1 MRNRVQAIARDV
13 HRRNFLSPQQRREFS
28 NIWELGHQAQPFY
41 KPSCPLRTSV
51 TCIVDRDATN
61 PCTQQTSYNIFAGL
75 GIWKMAEMTIA
86 PVASHGFFIDGHW
99 RDDGDIVEIRAPYD
113 GNLIA
118 RVVQGCREHVE
129 AAIAAAVKAFG
140 TTRRLP
146 AFERQ
151 RVLRRIS
158 ASMAERKEEFAR
170 TLAQEAGKPIK
181 GARTEVERA
190 VFTFNVA
197 AEEST
202 RIYGEYLPLDWQEF
216 TAGRWGIVR
225 RFPLGPIVGITP
237 FNFPINLVAH
247 KVAPAIAAGCSM
259 ILKPAPQTP
268 LCSLLLAECVQQAGW
283 PDGGLNVLPL
293 SNEDA
298 GFLVSDDR
306 IKLISF
312 TGSVPVG
319 WEIKRR
325 SGKKK
330 VVLELGGN
338 AAVIVHSDAD
348 LAYAA
353 ERCIFG
359 GFAYA
364 GQTCISVQRI
374 LVEHSVYGRFT
385 DLLVEGVKKLHV
397 GDPLDEKTDVGPLI
411 RESDAVRTIGWIEEA
426 VHAGARVLCG
436 GHRDGMIVEPA
447 ILTGT
452 KPDMKVNCQEI
463 FGPVV
468 TVEPYKDFDQA
479 LRQVNN
485 SSFGLQAGVF
495 TRDAKLLF
503 QAYDELEVGGLIAGD
518 VPSFRVDHMPYGGVK
533 DSGLGREGLRYA
545 IEEMTEPKLLVMNL
559 R

>member
-1 MRNRVQAIARDV
+1 
-13 HRRNFLSPQQRREFS
+13 
-28 NIWELGHQAQPFY
+28 
-41 KPSCPLRTSV
+41 
-51 TCIVDRDATN
+51 
-61 PCTQQTSYNIFAGL
+61 
-75 GIWKMAEMTIA
+75 MAEMTIA
-86 PVASHGFFIDGHW
+86 PVATHGFFVDGRW
-99 RDDGDIVEIRAPYD
+99 QQEGDIVEIRSPYD
-113 GNLIA
+113 GTLVA
-118 RVVQGCREHVE
+118 RVAQGRKEHAE

-151 RVLRRIS
+151 RILRQIV
-158 ASMAERKEEFAR
+158 AFMIERKEEFAR

-181 GARTEVERA
+181 AARTEVERSI
-190 VFTFNVA
+190 FTFTVA

-202 RIYGEYLPLDWQEF
+202 RIHGEYLPLDWQEF

-225 RFPLGPIVGITP
+225 RFPLGPIAGITP
-237 FNFPINLVAH
+237 FNFPLNLVAH
-247 KVAPAIAAGCSM
+247 KVAPAIAAGCP
-259 ILKPAPQTP
+259 IVLKPAPQTP

-283 PDGGLNVLPL
+283 PDGGLSVLPL

-298 GFLVSDDR
+298 GLLVTDER

-319 WEIKRR
+319 WDIKRR
-325 SGKKK
+325 AGKKK

-338 AAVIVHSDAD
+338 AAVLVHSDAD
-348 LAYAA
+348 VAYAA
-353 ERCIFG
+353 ERCVVG

-374 LVEHSVYGRFT
+374 LVEQSVYGKFT
-385 DLLVEGVKKLHV
+385 DLLIEAVKQLKT
-397 GDPLDEKTDVGPLI
+397 GDPMDESTDVGPLI
-411 RESDAVRTIGWIEEA
+411 RESDAIRTTAWIDEA
-426 VHAGARVLCG
+426 VRAGARLLCG
-436 GHRDGMIVEPA
+436 GRRTHNVVEPT

-468 TVEPYKDFDQA
+468 TVEPYQNFDQA

-485 SSFGLQAGVF
+485 SVYGMQAGIF

-503 QAYDELEVGGLIAGD
+503 HAYEELEVGSVIAGD
-518 VPSFRVDHMPYGGVK
+518 VPSFRIDHMPYGGVK

>member
-1 MRNRVQAIARDV
+1 
-13 HRRNFLSPQQRREFS
+13 
-28 NIWELGHQAQPFY
+28 
-41 KPSCPLRTSV
+41 
-51 TCIVDRDATN
+51 
-61 PCTQQTSYNIFAGL
+61 
-75 GIWKMAEMTIA
+75 MAEMTIV
-86 PVASHGFFIDGHW
+86 PVATHGFFVDGRW
-99 RDDGDIVEIRAPYD
+99 VEDGDIVEVRSPFD
-113 GNLIA
+113 GSVIA
-118 RVVQGCREHVE
+118 RVVQGRREHAE

-151 RVLRRIS
+151 RVLRRVA
-158 ASMAERKEEFAR
+158 ASIAERKDEFSRA
-170 TLAQEAGKPIK
+170 LSQEAGKPIK
-181 GARTEVERA
+181 PARMEVDRA
-190 VFTFNVA
+190 VFSFSVA
-197 AEEST
+197 AEETT
-202 RIYGEYLPLDWQEF
+202 RIYGEYIPLDWQEY

-225 RFPLGPIVGITP
+225 RFPLGPIAGITP
-237 FNFPINLVAH
+237 FNFPLNLVAH
-247 KVAPAIAAGCSM
+247 KVAPAIAAGCPM
-259 ILKPAPQTP
+259 VLKPAPQTP

-298 GFLVSDDR
+298 SLLVTDDR

-319 WEIKRR
+319 WDIKRR
-325 SGKKK
+325 AGKKK

-338 AAVIVHSDAD
+338 AGVIVHSDTD

-353 ERCIFG
+353 ERCVAG
-359 GFAYA
+359 GFGYA

-385 DLLVEGVKKLHV
+385 DLLVDGVKKLKT
-397 GDPLDEKTDVGPLI
+397 GDPLDESTDVGPLI
-411 RESDAVRTIGWIEEA
+411 RESDALRAAEWIEEA
-426 VHAGARVLCG
+426 VRGGARLLCG
-436 GHRDGMIVEPA
+436 GTRKGSVLEPTV
-447 ILTGT
+447 LTGT
-452 KPDMKVNCQEI
+452 KPEMRVNCQEI

-468 TVEPYKDFDQA
+468 TVEPYNRFDDA

-485 SSFGLQAGVF
+485 SSFGLQAGLF
-495 TRDAKLLF
+495 TRDVKLLF
-503 QAYDELEVGGLIAGD
+503 QAYEELEVGGLIAGD